1 MQVAP
6 TSVLRRHAE
15 REIADGRAAIDVIA
29 DLEAKGMTSKEAEQ
43 LVGRIVC
50 SECGGPVQED
60 GCPSCGTD

>member
-15 REIADGRAAIDVIA
+15 REIEDGRAAIDVIA

-50 SECGGPVQED
+50 LDCGGKMQDD
-60 GCPSCGTD
+60 GCRACGTD